1 VSQDLENSDLETW
14 GAYRK
19 LIVDTQKRLDDRT
32 MEIYTTQSKH
42 ETRLS
47 VIESIEIE
55 DKIKDLTTDVE
66 KLKGSKQETDGKK
79 SIIVWLAGGI
89 ASIITAGLTLLAEGK
104 IHLS

>member
-19 LIVDTQKRLDDRT
+19 LIVDTLKRLDDRT

-47 VIESIEIE
+47 VIESLDSENKLKE
-55 DKIKDLTTDVE
+55 LEEDVE
-66 KLKGSKQETDGKK
+66 TLKGRQKETDGKK
-79 SIIVWLAGGI
+79 SVIVWLIGGI
-89 ASIITAGLTLLAEGK
+89 ASIATSIITLVADGK
-104 IHLS
+104 IHFN